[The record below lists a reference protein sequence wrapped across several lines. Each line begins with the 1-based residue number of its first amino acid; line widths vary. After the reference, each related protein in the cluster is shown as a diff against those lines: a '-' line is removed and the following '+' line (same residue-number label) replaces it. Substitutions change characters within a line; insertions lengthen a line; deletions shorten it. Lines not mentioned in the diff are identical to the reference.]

1 MMKRNKIL
9 ALLLACLLVAGMLGG
24 CGASE
29 KSADMATDMVYAE
42 TSAAAAPAAAAPEN
56 NTKAEVDYDEAMDAV
71 EEVETETVLTTVGYS
86 DDAEAGGSASVT
98 QTASISA
105 KIIYSA
111 DLSIQTTEFDRSVS
125 ALERNVKDFGGFVES
140 SDTSGNISYESDGS
154 TNIVDRWAY
163 YTVRI
168 PAEKFE
174 EFLNLS
180 GGLGNVINS
189 SRYAE
194 NVTSRYTD
202 NEARLSSL
210 RTQEERLLSMLE
222 KSEDVE
228 SLIALEERLA
238 DVRYETESIERT
250 LRNLDMQISYSTV
263 SITLNEVEKYTP
275 SVPVKRTFGEKLANS
290 LKNGWDNFADGIKYM
305 ILDLAYGLPGLIL
318 FLVIAAACVIVLVKL
333 RRKYK
338 AKKAAKAKQAADAQQ
353 QEKPEE

>member
-9 ALLLACLLVAGMLGG
+9 AMLLACLLVAGMLSG
-24 CGASE
+24 CADSA
-29 KSADMATDMVYAE
+29 KSAEMAADVAYAE
-42 TSAAAAPAAAAPEN
+42 TPAADAPTAAAPEN
-56 NTKAEVDYDEAMDAV
+56 NTKAEVDYEDAMDTAI
-71 EEVETETVLTTVGYS
+71 EEETEDVLTTVSY
-86 DDAEAGGSASVT
+86 AGGAEESGSTSVT
-98 QTASISA
+98 QTASLA
-105 KIIYSA
+105 DKIIYSA
-111 DLSIQTTEFDRSVS
+111 DLSIQTTEFDRSIKS
-125 ALERNVKDFGGFVES
+125 LEQSVKDFGGFVES

-154 TNIVDRWAY
+154 TNIVDRYAY

-174 EFLNLS
+174 DFLQLS
-180 GGLGNVINS
+180 GSLGNVTNS

-275 SVPVKRTFGEKLANS
+275 SVPVKRTFGEKLASS
-290 LKNGWDNFADGIKYM
+290 LKNGWDNFASDIKYM
-305 ILDLAYGLPGLIL
+305 ILDLAYGLPGVIL
-318 FLVIAAACVIVLVKL
+318 FLIIAAACVIAAVKL

-338 AKKAAKAKQAADAQQ
+338 AKKAAEAEQAAAAR

>member
-9 ALLLACLLVAGMLGG
+9 ALLLACLLVAGMLVG
-24 CGASE
+24 CGASA
-29 KSADMATDMVYAE
+29 KSADMAADVVYAE
-42 TSAAAAPAAAAPEN
+42 TSAAAAPEN
-56 NTKAEVDYDEAMDAV
+56 NTKAEVDEYEMETAV
-71 EEVETETVLTTVGYS
+71 EEAEDVLTTVGYS

-125 ALERNVKDFGGFVES
+125 ALERYVKDFGGFVES

-275 SVPVKRTFGEKLANS
+275 SVPVKRTFGEKLVSS